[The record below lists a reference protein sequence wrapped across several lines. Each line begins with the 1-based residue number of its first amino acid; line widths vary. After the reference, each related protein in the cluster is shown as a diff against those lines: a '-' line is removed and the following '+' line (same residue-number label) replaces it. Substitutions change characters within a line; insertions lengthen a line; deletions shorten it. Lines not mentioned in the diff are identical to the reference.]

1 MKKINIIITIL
12 ILISIA
18 FAVTEQISTFSG
30 QDNPFNITY
39 TDSENQTFYLE
50 IPMYAYVNNLT
61 LEIEGISK

>member
-1 MKKINIIITIL
+1 MIL

-39 TDSENQTFYLE
+39 TGSENQTFYLE
-50 IPMYAYVNNLT
+50 IPLHSYVSNIT